1 MSKLIQFLI
10 GLLFGTGLVVAGM
23 SDPAKVLS
31 FLDMAAIA
39 SGSWDASLAF
49 VMGGGV
55 IIAAIGYQLVWKMR
69 RPLFDEAFHLPN
81 ATTIDPT
88 LVVGP
93 AIFGIGWGLV
103 GFCPGPAIT
112 ALGTGAWQAV
122 LFCAAMLVGMAVAR
136 AVKPSVMTAVAA
148 E

>member
-1 MSKLIQFLI
+1 MSRVIQFVI

-31 FLDMAAIA
+31 FLDLAAIPT
-39 SGSWDASLAF
+39 GLWDASLIF

-55 IIAAIGYQLVWKMR
+55 IVAAIGYQLVWKMQK
-69 RPLFDEAFHLPN
+69 PVFDSTFHVPM
-81 ATTIDPT
+81 AKDIDPT
-88 LVVGP
+88 LIFGP

-103 GFCPGPAIT
+103 GFCPGPALT
-112 ALGTGAWQAV
+112 ALGTGTWQAI
-122 LFCAAMLVGMAVAR
+122 LFCVAMFAGMAVAR
-136 AVKPSVMTAVAA
+136 AIRERTAVTIAA

>member
-1 MSKLIQFLI
+1 MSLLIQFLI
-10 GLLFGTGLVVAGM
+10 GLLFGTGLVIAGM
-23 SDPAKVLS
+23 SDPAKVLG
-31 FLDMAAIA
+31 FLDVAAIA
-39 SGSWDASLAF
+39 SGTWDASLAF

-69 RPLFDEAFHLPN
+69 RPLFDDAFHLPN

-112 ALGTGAWQAV
+112 ALGTGTWQAV

-136 AVKPSVMTAVAA
+136 AVKPSVVTAIAA

>member
-1 MSKLIQFLI
+1 MSLLIQFLI

-31 FLDMAAIA
+31 FLDVAAIA
-39 SGSWDASLAF
+39 SSSWDASLAF

-69 RPLFDEAFHLPN
+69 RPLFDDAFHLPN

-112 ALGTGAWQAV
+112 ALGTGTWQAV

-136 AVKPSVMTAVAA
+136 AVKPSVVTAIAA